1 MAAGPKLGMVKPPS
15 AEPRREALSFLSRA
29 PAKRQSG
36 WFEVGLIRE
45 RYLKSAIA
53 AQGPHIQRDEQ
64 GLLDPPYLGTDEGLA
79 EACARSV
86 DQPADACLA
95 GLQGL
100 ADGTDFVQQF
110 GHGLASRGRCWN
122 PL

>member
-1 MAAGPKLGMVKPPS
+1 VPTYTVLV
-15 AEPRREALSFLSRA
+15 
-29 PAKRQSG
+29 
-36 WFEVGLIRE
+36 RE

-53 AQGPHIQRDEQ
+53 AQEPHIERDEA
-64 GLLDPPYLGTDEGLA
+64 GVLDPPYLGMDEGLA
-79 EACARSV
+79 EACAVSA
-86 DQPADACLA
+86 DQLADACLA

-110 GHGLASRGRCWN
+110 GHGLAGRGRHGN

>member
-1 MAAGPKLGMVKPPS
+1 MRGRHS
-15 AEPRREALSFLSRA
+15 AYS
-29 PAKRQSG
+29 
-36 WFEVGLIRE
+36 VLIRE

-53 AQGPHIQRDEQ
+53 AQEPHIQRDEE
-64 GLLDPPYLGTDEGLA
+64 GVLDPPYLGIDEGLA
-79 EACARSV
+79 EACAMSV

-110 GHGLASRGRCWN
+110 GHGLAGRGRCGN